1 MLWLT
6 LFTLHITCIQLCPF
20 LKLFFLDKIIESYIP
35 STIAQIT
42 YNFNLTCTIF
52 QFEGTIA
59 VHVSLL
65 KVIGIF
71 DFILEF
77 GLSRF

>member
-1 MLWLT
+1 MHT
-6 LFTLHITCIQLCPF
+6 IMSF
-20 LKLFFLDKIIESYIP
+20 LETFFLDKIIESYIP

-65 KVIGIF
+65 KVFVCI
-71 DFILEF
+71 
-77 GLSRF
+77 